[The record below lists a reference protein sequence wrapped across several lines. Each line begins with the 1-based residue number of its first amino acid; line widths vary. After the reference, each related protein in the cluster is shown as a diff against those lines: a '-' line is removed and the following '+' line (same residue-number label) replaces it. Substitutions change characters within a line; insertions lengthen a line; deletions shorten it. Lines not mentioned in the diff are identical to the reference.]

1 MSGNDFLGAFY
12 EKPQKHYGFSLFWR
26 SQGSPD
32 LKTWIA
38 SGPESTTG
46 LAN

>member
-1 MSGNDFLGAFY
+1 MSGNDFLGAFN
-12 EKPQKHYGFSLFWR
+12 EKTQKPYGFSWLER
-26 SQGSPD
+26 APGSPD

-38 SGPESTTG
+38 SEPESTTG